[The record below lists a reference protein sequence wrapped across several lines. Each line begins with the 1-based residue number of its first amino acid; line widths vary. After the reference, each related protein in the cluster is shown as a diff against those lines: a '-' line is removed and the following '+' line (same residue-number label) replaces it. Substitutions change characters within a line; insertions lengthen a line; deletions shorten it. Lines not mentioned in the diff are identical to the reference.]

1 MLERFCKVGNKCSY
15 EHMTVSGD
23 QNNSLEAKKIEVLKT
38 NAKILQERMDDL
50 EEGPKTL
57 KKKL

>member
-1 MLERFCKVGNKCSY
+1 
-15 EHMTVSGD
+15 MTVSGD
-23 QNNSLEAKKIEVLKT
+23 QNNSLEAKKIEVLET